1 MMFSETP
8 MVVQVTSPSVVSMST
23 RVTAPVPLPVSST
36 RTR

>member
-1 MMFSETP
+1 
-8 MVVQVTSPSVVSMST
+8 MVVQTVSPSVVSTRT